1 VGVGQVRFQPN
12 GFSQSRSS
20 GTPFLFCHEHEA
32 KLEMG
37 IPIIRLQCNSRS
49 TFLNGGIQI
58 ADTKKGS
65 GEL

>member
-1 VGVGQVRFQPN
+1 
-12 GFSQSRSS
+12 
-20 GTPFLFCHEHEA
+20 LFRHEHEA

-37 IPIIRLQCNSRS
+37 VSIIRLQCNSRP